1 MRKRLR
7 FLFSLFGLILVTAA
21 GSGASAST
29 NSSPS
34 TPQTLG
40 GWAPAAPG
48 PAFTAMDRD
57 AAAPFGFV
65 GGYTHPDGQYISA
78 DPQVA
83 QTQEPYAYAAGN
95 PVDYIDPT
103 GTDPVPGNPAHY
115 NVSGEA
121 CRNNTTWCDMSQSA
135 DIEYDDILVEAYSVK
150 YTIRPYAT
158 RFTVTYTVY
167 HSLDEGGVYGFAD
180 PPTIVA
186 YALCRGGEDLCGTT
200 DFSLR
205 PAAYTDN
212 FSVDM
217 PRMDSP
223 VIALAIEFKA
233 MSAFPLENRGPVF
246 FEGLRTEYAKCK
258 NTDNSCKF

>member
-1 MRKRLR
+1 MPKRLR

-21 GSGASAST
+21 GPGASAST

-40 GWAPAAPG
+40 FWVVAAPRQS
-48 PAFTAMDRD
+48 FTAMVPD
-57 AAAPFGFV
+57 AAAPFGFA
-65 GGYTHPDGQYISA
+65 GGYTDPDGLVYLINRSYDPVTGQYISA
-78 DPQVA
+78 YPEVA
-83 QTQEPYAYAAGN
+83 QTQEPYAYATGN
-95 PVDYIDPT
+95 PLDYIDPT

-121 CRNNTTWCDMSQSA
+121 CRNNTTWCYMSQSA
-135 DIEYDDILVEAYSVK
+135 DIEYDDILVEGYLVK

-167 HSLDEGGVYGFAD
+167 HSLDEGGVHGFAD

-205 PAAYTDN
+205 PTTYTDD
-212 FSVDM
+212 FSVDI

-223 VIALAIEFKA
+223 VIALAMEFKA
-233 MSAFPLENRGPVF
+233 RDSSKSL
-246 FEGLRTEYAKCK
+246 
-258 NTDNSCKF
+258 